1 MVLGLPSPLKR
12 RRFNRLPLLL
22 LLLLLAVF
30 LLGVTLSASFLRG
43 GNPSSAGEAR
53 GDPPIEQPRSPS
65 PPLSGA
71 SGGFLDL
78 MEGRRR
84 RVDSHCR
91 VRRARAAMEYNFQ
104 VTKNRIAWLMVYF
117 ENVFF
122 K

>member
-43 GNPSSAGEAR
+43 GNPSSAGEAG
-53 GDPPIEQPRSPS
+53 GDPPIEQSRSPS
-65 PPLSGA
+65 PLGGV

-104 VTKNRIAWLMVYF
+104 VN
-117 ENVFF
+117 
-122 K
+122 

>member
-43 GNPSSAGEAR
+43 GNPSSAVGKAS
-53 GDPPIEQPRSPS
+53 GDPPIEQPRPPP
-65 PPLSGA
+65 PPLGGV

-104 VTKNRIAWLMVYF
+104 VTRWITKNRIA
-117 ENVFF
+117 
-122 K
+122 